1 MGEKLQPIRGTRDLL
16 PGDCRAFARV
26 EEVCRRVAE
35 RYGYGEIR
43 TPVLEAT
50 QVFSRTLGD
59 ATDVVQKEMY
69 TFDDRNGDSIT
80 LRPENTAGVA
90 RALLSNGL
98 LDAMPLRLHYAGAMF
113 RHERPQKGRY
123 RQFHQT
129 GVELFGVPEPLG
141 DVEVITLA
149 RDVLDELGLLQDT
162 VLEINTLGDAASR
175 QNHLN
180 ALMAYFN
187 DHKGR
192 LSDISVKRLER
203 NPLRILDSK
212 EPRDQD
218 LIADAPVILDY
229 LGDDARRFF
238 DQVLEGLDTLSIA
251 CQVNPRIVRGFDY
264 YCHTAFE
271 FVTGKLG
278 AQGTVIG
285 GGRYDGLMEQMGGPP
300 VPGVGWASGIER
312 LALLAG
318 EAPGP
323 RRPIAVIGLG
333 EPSTR
338 QALVLA
344 HQLRG
349 QGYHVDLAYR
359 GNLRRRMQRAHKAG
373 ASHAVILGDAELA
386 RGAALVRDLDSG
398 EQHECSLDRLGEGLP
413 RPGA

>member
-1 MGEKLQPIRGTRDLL
+1 MGERLQPIRGTRDLL
-16 PGDCRAFARV
+16 PADCRSHAHV
-26 EEVCRRVAE
+26 EDVCRRIAE

-129 GVELFGVPEPLG
+129 GVELFGVAEPLG
-141 DVEVITLA
+141 DVEVIALA

-162 VLEINTLGDAASR
+162 VLEINTLGDIASR
-175 QNHLN
+175 QDHLL
-180 ALMAYFN
+180 ALVAYFN
-187 DHKGR
+187 DHRGQ
-192 LSDISVKRLER
+192 LSDVSVQRLER

-212 EPRDQD
+212 EPGDRD
-218 LIADAPVILDY
+218 LIAEAPVILDY

-238 DQVLEGLDTLSIA
+238 DEVLEGLDTLSIS

-271 FVTGKLG
+271 FVTAKLG

-318 EAPGP
+318 EPPAP

-333 EPSTR
+333 EPATR
-338 QALVLA
+338 QALVMA

-349 QGYHVDLAYR
+349 QGHRVDLAYR
-359 GNLRRRMQRAHKAG
+359 GNLRRRMQRAHKVG
-373 ASHAVILGDAELA
+373 ASHAVILGDTELA
-386 RGAALVRDLDSG
+386 RGIALVRDLDSG
-398 EQHECSLDRLGEGLP
+398 EQLECSLDRPGEGLP

>member
-1 MGEKLQPIRGTRDLL
+1 MGERLQPIRGTRDLL
-16 PGDCRAFARV
+16 PADCRSHAHV
-26 EEVCRRVAE
+26 EDVCRRIAE

-129 GVELFGVPEPLG
+129 GVELFGVAEPLG
-141 DVEVITLA
+141 DVEVIALA

-162 VLEINTLGDAASR
+162 VLEINTLGDVASR
-175 QNHLN
+175 QDHLR
-180 ALMAYFN
+180 ALVAYFN
-187 DHKGR
+187 DHRGQ
-192 LSDISVKRLER
+192 LSDVSVQRLER

-212 EPRDQD
+212 EPGDRD
-218 LIADAPVILDY
+218 LIAEAPVILDY

-238 DQVLEGLDTLSIA
+238 DEVLEGLDTLSIS

-271 FVTGKLG
+271 FVTAKLG

-318 EAPGP
+318 EPPEP

-333 EPSTR
+333 EPATR
-338 QALVLA
+338 QALVMA

-349 QGYHVDLAYR
+349 QGHRVDLAYR
-359 GNLRRRMQRAHKAG
+359 GNLRRRMQRAHKVG
-373 ASHAVILGDAELA
+373 ASHAVILGDTELA
-386 RGAALVRDLDSG
+386 RGIALVRDLDSG
-398 EQHECSLDRLGEGLP
+398 EQLECSLDRPGEGLP

>member
-1 MGEKLQPIRGTRDLL
+1 MGERLQPIRGTRDLL
-16 PGDCRAFARV
+16 PGDCRSHARV
-26 EEVCRRVAE
+26 EAVCRSVAE

-43 TPVLEAT
+43 TPLLEST

-59 ATDVVQKEMY
+59 ASDVVQKEMY

-98 LDAMPLRLHYAGAMF
+98 LDSMPLRLHYAGAMF

-162 VLEINTLGDAASR
+162 VLEINTLGDTASR
-175 QNHLN
+175 QNHMR
-180 ALMAYFN
+180 ALLAYFN
-187 DHKGR
+187 DHRSR
-192 LSDISVKRLER
+192 LSDLSLRRLKR

-212 EPRDQD
+212 EPCDRD

-238 DQVLEGLDTLSIA
+238 DQVLAGLDTLSIA
-251 CQVNPRIVRGFDY
+251 CKVNPRIVRGFDY

-318 EAPGP
+318 EPP
-323 RRPIAVIGLG
+323 ELRRPIAVIGLG
-333 EPSTR
+333 DASTR
-338 QALVLA
+338 RALVMA
-344 HQLRG
+344 HTLRG
-349 QGYHVDLAYR
+349 QGHRVDLAYR
-359 GNLRRRMQRAHKAG
+359 GNLRRRMQRAHKVG
-373 ASHAVILGDAELA
+373 ASHAVILGDTELA
-386 RGAALVRDLDSG
+386 RGVALVRDLDSG
-398 EQHECSLDRLGEGLP
+398 EQQECSLDRPGEGLP
-413 RPGA
+413 RPVA

>member
-123 RQFHQT
+123 HQFHQT

-162 VLEINTLGDAASR
+162 VLEINTLGDVASR
-175 QNHLN
+175 QNHLD
-180 ALMAYFN
+180 ALVAYFN
-187 DHKGR
+187 DHKSG
-192 LSDISVKRLER
+192 LGDISVKRLER

-218 LIADAPVILDY
+218 LIADAPDILDY

-251 CQVNPRIVRGFDY
+251 CRVNPRIVRGFDY

-285 GGRYDGLMEQMGGPP
+285 GGRYDGLMEQIGGPP
-300 VPGVGWASGIER
+300 VSGVGWASGIER

-318 EAPGP
+318 EPP
-323 RRPIAVIGLG
+323 ESRRPVAVIGLG

-349 QGYHVDLAYR
+349 QGYRVDLAYR
-359 GNLRRRMQRAHKAG
+359 GNLRRRMQRAHKVE
-373 ASHAVILGDAELA
+373 ASHAIILGDAELA
-386 RGAALVRDLDSG
+386 RGVVLVRDLDSG

-413 RPGA
+413 RSGA

>member
-1 MGEKLQPIRGTRDLL
+1 MSERLQPIRGTRDLL
-16 PGDCRAFARV
+16 PADCRSHAHV
-26 EEVCRRVAE
+26 EDVCRRIAE

-129 GVELFGVPEPLG
+129 GVELFGVAEPLG

-175 QNHLN
+175 QDHMR
-180 ALMAYFN
+180 ALLAYFN
-187 DHKGR
+187 DHRSR
-192 LSDISVKRLER
+192 LSGISVKRLER

-212 EPRDQD
+212 EQSDRD
-218 LIADAPVILDY
+218 LIAEAPVIFEY
-229 LGDDARRFF
+229 LSDDARRFF
-238 DQVLEGLDTLSIA
+238 DEVLEGLDTLSIA
-251 CQVNPRIVRGFDY
+251 CHVNPRIVRGFDY

-271 FVTGKLG
+271 FVTAKLG

-318 EAPGP
+318 EPPGP
-323 RRPIAVIGLG
+323 RRPIAIIGLG
-333 EPSTR
+333 EPATR
-338 QALVLA
+338 KALVMA

-349 QGYHVDLAYR
+349 KGHPVDLGYR
-359 GNLRRRMQRAHKAG
+359 GNLRRRMQRAHKVG
-373 ASHAVILGDAELA
+373 ASHAVILGDTELA
-386 RGAALVRDLDSG
+386 RGIALVRDLDSG
-398 EQHECSLDRLGEGLP
+398 EQLECSLDRLGEGLP

>member
-1 MGEKLQPIRGTRDLL
+1 MADKPRPIRGTRDLL
-16 PGDCRAFARV
+16 PADCRSHARV
-26 EEVCRRVAE
+26 EEICRRVAE

-43 TPVLEAT
+43 TPILEAT
-50 QVFSRTLGD
+50 SVFSRTLGD

-90 RALLSNGL
+90 RAILSNAL
-98 LDAMPLRLHYAGAMF
+98 LDTMPLRLHYAGAMF

-149 RDVLDELGLLQDT
+149 RDVLAELGLLADT
-162 VLEINTLGDAASR
+162 VLEINTLGDTVSR
-175 QNHLN
+175 QNHVG
-180 ALMAYFN
+180 ALKEYFN
-187 DHKGR
+187 DHRSR
-192 LSDISVKRLER
+192 LSDISRERLER

-212 EPRDQD
+212 EACDRE
-218 LIADAPVILDY
+218 LVADAPVIIDY
-229 LGDDARRFF
+229 LGDGARRFF
-238 DQVLEGLDTLSIA
+238 DQVLEGLATLSIS
-251 CQVNPRIVRGFDY
+251 CQINPRIVRGFDY

-285 GGRYDGLMEQMGGPP
+285 GGRYDGLMEQIGGPP
-300 VPGVGWASGIER
+300 VSGVGWASGIER

-318 EAPGP
+318 EPPQP

-333 EPSTR
+333 EPSVSK
-338 QALVLA
+338 ALILA
-344 HQLRG
+344 HQLRSRG
-349 QGYHVDLAYR
+349 HRVDLAYR
-359 GNLRRRMQRAHKAG
+359 GNLRRRMQRAHKVES
-373 ASHAVILGDAELA
+373 SHAVILGDAELA
-386 RGAALVRDLDSG
+386 RGVALVRDLDSG
-398 EQHECSLDRLGEGLP
+398 EQHECALDHLGEDLP
-413 RPGA
+413 RPIA

>member
-162 VLEINTLGDAASR
+162 VLEINTLGDVASR
-175 QNHLN
+175 QDHLN

-187 DHKGR
+187 DHKSR

-212 EPRDQD
+212 EPGDQD

-251 CQVNPRIVRGFDY
+251 CEVNPRIVRGFDY

-318 EAPGP
+318 EPPEP

-338 QALVLA
+338 KALVLA

-373 ASHAVILGDAELA
+373 ASHAVILGDAELT
-386 RGAALVRDLDSG
+386 RGVALVRDLDSG